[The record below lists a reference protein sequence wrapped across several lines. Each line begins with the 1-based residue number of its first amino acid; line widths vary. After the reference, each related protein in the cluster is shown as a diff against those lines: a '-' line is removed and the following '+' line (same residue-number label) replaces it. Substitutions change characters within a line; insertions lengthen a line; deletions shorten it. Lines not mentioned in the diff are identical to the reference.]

1 MHPFLDEDFLL
12 QNQTARTL
20 YHDHTESLPILDY
33 HSHLPSGEV
42 GENRPFRNI
51 TDAWLGGD
59 HYKWRAMRANGI
71 AEKYISGEAGAEEK
85 FLHWAA
91 CVPYT
96 MGNPL
101 YHWTHLELKR
111 IFGITRLLNPG
122 SAREIFRACNEKL
135 ADPGWWP
142 RGILEKMKVEVSC
155 TTDDPASDL
164 GWHGQIRESGFAV
177 HVLPGF
183 RPDPVLD
190 ASDPSKY
197 NAYLDRLGEVAG
209 LDIRSFGDLMD
220 ALARRISFFSS
231 QGCRLSDHGLE
242 QMPEPGKQSPET
254 LFNRIREGRSIPV
267 KEQESLQHAILK
279 ELCLLY
285 HQQGWVQQFHL
296 GALRNANTRIRIAVG
311 GNAGTDSIGD
321 YPQAVRLSSFLDSLD
336 CSDRLA
342 RTILYNLNPADNGVF
357 ATMAGNFND
366 GSMPGKVQWG
376 PAWWFL
382 DQKDGIEAHLDTLA
396 AYGLLSRFTG
406 MVTDSRSFLSFPRHE
421 YFRRILC
428 NRVGDQVEKGELPAD
443 LPWLGQLCGA
453 VCYHNAKSF
462 FGF

>member
-1 MHPFLDEDFLL
+1 MHLFLDEDFLL
-12 QNQTARTL
+12 QNQTARTI
-20 YHDHTESLPILDY
+20 YHDHVESLPILDY
-33 HSHLPSGEV
+33 HSHLPSPEIA
-42 GENRPFRNI
+42 ENKPFPNI
-51 TDAWLGGD
+51 TEVWLGGD

-71 AEKYISGEAGAEEK
+71 PENYITGQAGAEEK

-111 IFGITRLLNPG
+111 IFGINQLLDPG
-122 SAREIFRACNEKL
+122 SAAGIFRACKEKL
-135 ADPGWWP
+135 ADPGFRP
-142 RGILEKMKVEVSC
+142 KGILEKMRVEVSC
-155 TTDDPASDL
+155 TTDDPVSGL
-164 GWHGQIRESGFAV
+164 SWHKQIRESGFRV
-177 HVLPGF
+177 RVLPGF
-183 RPDPVLD
+183 RPDLVLNP
-190 ASDPSKY
+190 SDPGKY
-197 NAYLDRLGEVAG
+197 NVYLDQIAQVAG
-209 LDIRSFGDLMD
+209 TEIRSFGDLME
-220 ALARRISFFSS
+220 ALSRRVAYFSS

-242 QMPEPGKQSPET
+242 QMPEPGNHNPET
-254 LFNRIREGRSIPV
+254 IFNRIRQGKSVNPG
-267 KEQESLQHAILK
+267 EQECLQHAILK

-311 GNAGTDSIGD
+311 GDAGTDSIGD
-321 YPQAVRLSSFLDSLD
+321 FPQATRLSAFLDSLD
-336 CSDRLA
+336 RSDRLA

-366 GSMPGKVQWG
+366 GSIPGKVQWG

-382 DQKDGIEAHLDTLA
+382 DQKDGIEAHLETVSN
-396 AYGLLSRFTG
+396 YGLLSRFTG

-428 NRVGDQVEKGELPAD
+428 NRIGDQVEKGELPAD
-443 LPWLGQLCGA
+443 LTWLGWLCGA
-453 VCYHNAKSF
+453 VSYHNAKSY